1 MCDVNDMNRSLLF
14 SLGGGVLLFL
24 LSASVGALVYVFSDP
39 SDVSEIALTELSEPI
54 VEEVIEYSPEGEVSP
69 SIEFSASKLGTVDRD
84 LSYCTMDGIMLDMDF
99 YWPQEGVG
107 PFPVVVYVHG
117 GGWTSGDKSEG
128 IDKYRDDLVSA
139 GFAIVAV
146 NYRLAH
152 EAKFPAMIE
161 DVKCAVRHLR
171 AHAETY
177 NIDPEAIGALG
188 TSAGGHLVNL
198 LGTADRS
205 AGWDVGPYLSESSD
219 VNTVVSMYGP
229 ADLRIEFPGN
239 TSKGIRTI
247 FGITDFSEMGFASPV
262 TYATVDDASFLLIHG
277 EDDQL
282 VPIEQADLFRSAL
295 EDAGVFW
302 EFTSV
307 ANANH
312 GLIPEQKG
320 RPITPSISE
329 ILTEIV
335 DWFEAYL

>member
-1 MCDVNDMNRSLLF
+1 MNRSLLF

-24 LSASVGALVYVFSDP
+24 LSASVGALVYVFSYP
-39 SDVSEIALTELSEPI
+39 SDVSEDTFAELSEP
-54 VEEVIEYSPEGEVSP
+54 VIDESDEAPSEGEISP
-69 SIEFSASKLGTVDRD
+69 SIEFSDSMLGSVERD
-84 LSYCTMDGIMLDMDF
+84 LPYCTMDGITLEMDF
-99 YWPQEGVG
+99 YWPQEGEG

-128 IDKYRDDLVSA
+128 IDKYRDDLVFA

-152 EAKFPAMIE
+152 EAQFPAMIE

-177 NIDPEAIGALG
+177 NIDPDAIGALG

-205 AGWDVGPYLSESSD
+205 AGWDVGPYLDESSH
-219 VNTVVSMYGP
+219 VNAVVSMYGP

-262 TYATVDDASFLLIHG
+262 TYATADDASFLLIHG

-282 VPIEQADLFRSAL
+282 VPIEQSELFRSAL

-302 EFTSV
+302 EVTSV
-307 ANANH
+307 GNANH

-320 RPITPSISE
+320 LPITPPMSE

-335 DWFEAYL
+335 DWFEVHL